1 MRLSGPE
8 SYCEGLIAREF
19 DLDQSASGGSARM
32 KYISDRSV
40 FGRALAGRQGVDPAL
55 KRAAAMIRTISP
67 NRASFG
73 RCSACTV
80 RSLSICGA
88 LDQTDLAEFERIARH
103 IHFAPSEALFTAGQI
118 AHSVHNLTAGVARLY
133 KLLPDGRRQVIG
145 FALPGDFLGTAPSD
159 HYSFSADAIDSVAVC
174 RLSREAFTH
183 FIEQRPHFL
192 IRINAFAAWELML
205 AQEQMLLL
213 GRRTAEEKVASF
225 LVGWRERLSQIG
237 DERQTITLPMSRQD
251 IADYLGL
258 TIETVSRT
266 LTRFE
271 REKMLIIV
279 AGGVR
284 LLDAGRA
291 AAMAAA

>member
-1 MRLSGPE
+1 
-8 SYCEGLIAREF
+8 
-19 DLDQSASGGSARM
+19 
-32 KYISDRSV
+32 
-40 FGRALAGRQGVDPAL
+40 
-55 KRAAAMIRTISP
+55 MIRTISP

-103 IHFAPSEALFTAGQI
+103 VQLDQGGTLFTTGEV
-118 AHSVHNLTAGVARLY
+118 AHSVHSLTAGVARLY

-145 FALPGDFLGTAPSD
+145 FALPGDFLGIAPSER
-159 HYSFSADAIDSVAVC
+159 YTFSADAVGAMTAC
-174 RLSREAFTH
+174 RLSREAFAH

-192 IRINAFAAWELML
+192 LRINEFAARELML

-225 LVGWRERLSQIG
+225 LIAWRERLAQIG
-237 DERQTITLPMSRQD
+237 DIRQTIALPMSRQD

-284 LLDAGRA
+284 LLDANRA

>member
-1 MRLSGPE
+1 
-8 SYCEGLIAREF
+8 
-19 DLDQSASGGSARM
+19 M
-32 KYISDRSV
+32 KYISGWSAMAVEPRV
-40 FGRALAGRQGVDPAL
+40 NPAL
-55 KRAAAMIRTISP
+55 ERVGAMIRTISP

-88 LDQTDLAEFERIARH
+88 LDQADLAEFERIARQV
-103 IHFAPSEALFTAGQI
+103 HFAPNEALFSVGQ
-118 AHSVHNLTAGVARLY
+118 AANSVHSLTSGVARLY

-145 FALPGDFLGTAPSD
+145 FALPGDFLGTAPAD
-159 HYSFSADAIDSVAVC
+159 RYSFSVDAIDSVTAC
-174 RLSREAFTH
+174 RLSREAFTN
-183 FIEQRPHFL
+183 FIEHRPHFL
-192 IRINAFAAWELML
+192 IRINEFATRELTM

-213 GRRTAEEKVASF
+213 GRRTSEEKVASF
-225 LVGWRERLSQIG
+225 LVSWRARLAQIG
-237 DERQTITLPMSRQD
+237 DEQPTISLPMSRQD

-271 REKMLIIV
+271 REKLLIIV

-284 LLDAGRA
+284 LLDADRA

>member
-1 MRLSGPE
+1 
-8 SYCEGLIAREF
+8 
-19 DLDQSASGGSARM
+19 
-32 KYISDRSV
+32 
-40 FGRALAGRQGVDPAL
+40 
-55 KRAAAMIRTISP
+55 MIRTTAP
-67 NRASFG
+67 NLTRLG
-73 RCSACTV
+73 RCSACAV

-88 LDQTDLAEFERIARH
+88 LDQADLAGFERIARH
-103 IHFAPSEALFTAGQI
+103 VHLAPNEALFSAGQT
-118 AHSVHNLTAGVARLY
+118 ASSVHTLTAGVARLY

-159 HYSFSADAIDSVAVC
+159 RYSYSADAVDSVSVC
-174 RLSREAFTH
+174 RLSVEAFSQ

-192 IRINAFAAWELML
+192 LRINEFACRELTI

-213 GRRTAEEKVASF
+213 GRRNAEEKVAAF
-225 LVGWRERLSQIG
+225 LVNWRDRQAQAG

-271 REKMLIIV
+271 REKLLIIIP
-279 AGGVR
+279 GGVR
-284 LLDAGRA
+284 LLDSTRAGAIA
-291 AAMAAA
+291 AA

>member
-1 MRLSGPE
+1 
-8 SYCEGLIAREF
+8 
-19 DLDQSASGGSARM
+19 
-32 KYISDRSV
+32 
-40 FGRALAGRQGVDPAL
+40 
-55 KRAAAMIRTISP
+55 MIRTISP

-103 IHFAPSEALFTAGQI
+103 VQLEPGEALFTAGEV
-118 AHSVHNLTAGVARLY
+118 AHSVHSLTAGVARLY

-145 FALPGDFLGTAPSD
+145 FALPGDFLGIAPSER
-159 HYSFSADAIDSVAVC
+159 YTFSADAVGAMTAC
-174 RLSREAFTH
+174 RLSREAFAH

-192 IRINAFAAWELML
+192 LRINEFAARELML

-225 LVGWRERLSQIG
+225 LIAWRGRLAQIG
-237 DERQTITLPMSRQD
+237 DSRQTIALPMSRQD

-284 LLDAGRA
+284 LLDANRA